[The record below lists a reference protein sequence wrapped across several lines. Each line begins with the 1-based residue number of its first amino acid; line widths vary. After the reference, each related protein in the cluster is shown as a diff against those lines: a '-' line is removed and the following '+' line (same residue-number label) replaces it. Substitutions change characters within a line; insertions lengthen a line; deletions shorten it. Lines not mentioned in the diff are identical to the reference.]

1 MDNEVTV
8 RPTTRRFV
16 PRFVPTISLDLSLV
30 ESEIQDYFGIAD
42 DRVDDDNVLERFT
55 REFH

>member
-1 MDNEVTV
+1 M
-8 RPTTRRFV
+8 
-16 PRFVPTISLDLSLV
+16 ISLDLSLV

-42 DRVDDDNVLERFT
+42 DRVDDDYVLERFT

>member
-42 DRVDDDNVLERFT
+42 DDNVLERFT

>member
-1 MDNEVTV
+1 M
-8 RPTTRRFV
+8 
-16 PRFVPTISLDLSLV
+16 ISLDLSLV